1 MAAKILIIEANSSL
15 AETLAIFLNEVGY
28 QTSLAKNSEQAIGKA
43 LAEWP
48 DLILTN
54 LNLPDITGVDAITI
68 LKKIPLT
75 STIPIIVLTAKT
87 AHRLK
92 TQALRA
98 GAAEY
103 LLMPIAPRDLLNV
116 VRRYCRPKPRQ

>member
-1 MAAKILIIEANSSL
+1 MAAKILIIEDNSPL
-15 AETLAIFLNEVGY
+15 AESLAIFLNEVGY
-28 QTSLAKNSEQAIGKA
+28 QTSLAKNLEQGIGKA

-48 DLILTN
+48 DLILTD
-54 LNLPDITGVDAITI
+54 LNLSDVTGVDAITI

-75 STIPIIVLTAKT
+75 SAIPIIVLTAKT
-87 AHRLK
+87 ARRLK

-103 LLMPIAPRDLLNV
+103 PLMPIAPRDLLNV
-116 VRRYCRPKPRQ
+116 VRRYCRPNPS

>member
-1 MAAKILIIEANSSL
+1 MMAAKILIIEDNSPL
-15 AETLAIFLNEVGY
+15 AESLAIFLNEVGY
-28 QTSLAKNSEQAIGKA
+28 QTSLAKNLEQGIGKA

-75 STIPIIVLTAKT
+75 SAIPIIVLTAKT
-87 AHRLK
+87 ARRLK

-116 VRRYCRPKPRQ
+116 VRRYCRPNPS

>member
-1 MAAKILIIEANSSL
+1 MMAAKILIIEDNSPL
-15 AETLAIFLNEVGY
+15 AESLAIFLNEVGY
-28 QTSLAKNSEQAIGKA
+28 QTSLAKNLEQGIGKA

-48 DLILTN
+48 DLILTD
-54 LNLPDITGVDAITI
+54 LNLSDVTGVDAITI

-75 STIPIIVLTAKT
+75 SAIPIIVLTAKT
-87 AHRLK
+87 ARRLK

-116 VRRYCRPKPRQ
+116 VRRYCRPNPS

>member
-1 MAAKILIIEANSSL
+1 MAES
-15 AETLAIFLNEVGY
+15 LAIFLNEVGY
-28 QTSLAKNSEQAIGKA
+28 QTSLAKNLEQGIGKA

-48 DLILTN
+48 DLILTD
-54 LNLPDITGVDAITI
+54 LNLSDVTGVDAITI

-75 STIPIIVLTAKT
+75 SAIPIIVLTAKT
-87 AHRLK
+87 ARRLK

-116 VRRYCRPKPRQ
+116 VRRYCRPNPS

>member
-1 MAAKILIIEANSSL
+1 MAAKILIIEDNSPL
-15 AETLAIFLNEVGY
+15 AESLAIFLNEVGY
-28 QTSLAKNSEQAIGKA
+28 QTSLAKNLEQGIGKA

-48 DLILTN
+48 DLILTD
-54 LNLPDITGVDAITI
+54 LNLSDVTGVDAITI

-75 STIPIIVLTAKT
+75 SAIPIIVLTAKT
-87 AHRLK
+87 ARRLK

-116 VRRYCRPKPRQ
+116 VRRYCRPNPS

>member
-1 MAAKILIIEANSSL
+1 MAAKILIIEDNSPL
-15 AETLAIFLNEVGY
+15 AESLAIFLNEVGY
-28 QTSLAKNSEQAIGKA
+28 QTSLAKNLEQGIGKA

-48 DLILTN
+48 DLILTD
-54 LNLPDITGVDAITI
+54 LNLSDVTGVDAITI

-75 STIPIIVLTAKT
+75 SAIPIIVLTAKT
-87 AHRLK
+87 ARRLK

-103 LLMPIAPRDLLNV
+103 LLMPIALRDLLNV
-116 VRRYCRPKPRQ
+116 VRRYCRPNPS